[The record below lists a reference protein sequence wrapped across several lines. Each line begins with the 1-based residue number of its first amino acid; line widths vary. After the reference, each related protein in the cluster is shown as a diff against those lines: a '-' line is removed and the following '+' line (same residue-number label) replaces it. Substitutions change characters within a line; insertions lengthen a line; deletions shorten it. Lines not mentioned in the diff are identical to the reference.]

1 MSTETIERPQ
11 VGDPALEQGEGRK
24 AHIVKRDG
32 LTQAYVLGEP
42 VEALCG
48 YVWVPSR
55 DPKQYPLCEQCKEI
69 ADSKWGEGGA
79 DKVGY

>member
-1 MSTETIERPQ
+1 MSAPTISPITS
-11 VGDPALEQGEGRK
+11 DPDLEQGEGRK

-32 LTQAYVLGEP
+32 LTEAYVYGNP

-55 DPKQYPLCEQCKEI
+55 DPKQFPLCEQCKEI
-69 ADSKWGEGGA
+69 ADAAWDGGS
-79 DKVGY
+79 DGIE